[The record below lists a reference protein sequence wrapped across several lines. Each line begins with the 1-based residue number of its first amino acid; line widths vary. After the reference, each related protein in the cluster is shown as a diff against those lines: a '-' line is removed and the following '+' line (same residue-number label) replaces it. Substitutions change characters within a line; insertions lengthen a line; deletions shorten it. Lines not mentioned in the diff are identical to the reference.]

1 MTIRLRPHHLL
12 CMLTY
17 VGKGYSAAFVDNYD
31 RIAARLSAGEDMLI
45 VEGPD
50 DICGPVADTDGSHC
64 RTESVSARD
73 AQAAADAGALLGQTI
88 RPGLALSLTGTQ
100 IEALRSAFRTGH
112 IRPACAGCE
121 WSALCTQ
128 IADGG
133 YRDVRINV
141 QASGSLSGAGTEKIH
156 PRPADAAT

>member
-100 IEALRSAFRTGH
+100 IEALRSAFRTGPH
-112 IRPACAGCE
+112 PACLRRMRME
-121 WSALCTQ
+121 RALH
-128 IADGG
+128 ADC
-133 YRDVRINV
+133 RRR
-141 QASGSLSGAGTEKIH
+141 LSGRPDQRPGFRVIERGGHGAN
-156 PRPADAAT
+156 PSRPADAAT